1 MKHLRPHRST
11 ESSSSRRSHKHRHK
25 RRHHHRSSKHSSAHH
40 SRHHGDDAGS
50 QSRAPKGKHGS
61 HTYGMAIAP
70 LIWGSSQGGGASSGA
85 RGSTGVTHHA
95 GDSGVASDNLLAPP
109 MGAIEM
115 KVPHA
120 SVAMTP
126 RARAGTDFV
135 PACRTHPRQCSR
147 RWTQASGHLWHL
159 SEWNRRHT
167 PMSWVVIGVCGTSG
181 TTRMHTLTASMPA
194 TAPPWDGPMDTT
206 CYPLANATTM
216 SPTIQSGRPS
226 ANRSPCS
233 PHGITTSKGLLRVT
247 ANVASVRSAKV
258 SADQFWHQ
266 HTHVSF
272 DDLLSASPTFP
283 KPRRR
288 LLNTPCQ
295 HCTAH
300 AWSDSASRADLDLA
314 CAKAASLVFWSA
326 RHSPGRWVLWSR
338 LLGLRICTDS

>member
-1 MKHLRPHRST
+1 MCACDCSLHHVWFVWAEWILEGTVPVKHLRPHRST

-120 SVAMTP
+120 TVAMTP

-135 PACRTHPRQCSR
+135 ACLQN
-147 RWTQASGHLWHL
+147 AS
-159 SEWNRRHT
+159 
-167 PMSWVVIGVCGTSG
+167 
-181 TTRMHTLTASMPA
+181 
-194 TAPPWDGPMDTT
+194 
-206 CYPLANATTM
+206 
-216 SPTIQSGRPS
+216 
-226 ANRSPCS
+226 
-233 PHGITTSKGLLRVT
+233 
-247 ANVASVRSAKV
+247 ASVFPPLDPSKRSSLAPVGVESSSHAHVMGRHRRVRHQRYNSHAHSYGQHASHGATVGRTNGYNVLSIGQRYNNVTNHSKRSAER
-258 SADQFWHQ
+258 
-266 HTHVSF
+266 
-272 DDLLSASPTFP
+272 
-283 KPRRR
+283 KPE
-288 LLNTPCQ
+288 P
-295 HCTAH
+295 
-300 AWSDSASRADLDLA
+300 
-314 CAKAASLVFWSA
+314 VFST
-326 RHSPGRWVLWSR
+326 RYHYK
-338 LLGLRICTDS
+338 